1 MLYENKDSNK
11 KRDNDNDAKTNE
23 IEEALENA
31 SDSRNRIKKRG

>member
-11 KRDNDNDAKTNE
+11 KRDNDNYAKTNE

-31 SDSRNRIKKRG
+31 SDNRNRIKKRG